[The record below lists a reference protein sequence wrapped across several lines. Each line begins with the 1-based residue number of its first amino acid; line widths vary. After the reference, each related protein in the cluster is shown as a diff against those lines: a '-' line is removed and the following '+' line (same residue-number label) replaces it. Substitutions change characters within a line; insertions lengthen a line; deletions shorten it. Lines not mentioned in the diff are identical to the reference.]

1 MSTPFYR
8 LTSVQILLS
17 TCLFVGLFLVYL
29 SLGAVYIP
37 IVDILDLFKAYLM
50 GGSELALQEQPL
62 ASAIVLHIRLPR
74 ACAAILAGGALA
86 LAGACTQGLFKNP
99 LASPDIL
106 GVSAGSSFGAV
117 LAIVTGLSFMHPLWL
132 PVFTTVGA
140 LAASA
145 LIYLLASRHSSTQ
158 ILFLILTGLAL
169 SSLLGGARMG
179 MLLMAQQYEM
189 SQFVFWAMGGLDGR
203 VWQHLVW
210 PAPVIVVVS
219 VLLLRES
226 RSLNLLALG
235 EESAH
240 GLGLNIKATRFKLLI
255 FATLLT
261 AMSIAI
267 AGPIGFIGL
276 MVPHLVRL
284 IVGPAHEK
292 LLPFS
297 AIFGVIFLLV
307 CDLIGRWIIAP
318 NELKVGIITS
328 FIGGC
333 YFIGL
338 IIRFQRKGYLA

>member
-1 MSTPFYR
+1 MPFYR
-8 LTSVQILLS
+8 FTSIQILCSVL
-17 TCLFVGLFLVYL
+17 LFIGLFLLYL
-29 SLGAVYIP
+29 SLGAIHIP
-37 IVDILDLFKAYLM
+37 IRDILDLFKTYLV
-50 GGSELALQEQPL
+50 GGSELALAEQPL
-62 ASAIVLHIRLPR
+62 ASAVVLHIRLPR
-74 ACAAILAGGALA
+74 ACAAIFAGGALA

-99 LASPDIL
+99 LASPDVL
-106 GVSAGSSFGAV
+106 GVSSGSSFGAV
-117 LAIVTGLSFMHPLWL
+117 LAIVTGLAVMDPMWL
-132 PVFTTVGA
+132 PIFTTVGA
-140 LAASA
+140 LVAAG

-179 MLLMAQQYEM
+179 LLLMAQQYEM

-203 VWQHLVW
+203 TWSQLMW
-210 PAPVIVVVS
+210 PAPVITVVA

-240 GLGLNIKATRFKLLI
+240 GLGLNVKKTRFKLLLY
-255 FATLLT
+255 ATLLT
-261 AMSIAI
+261 AMSIAV

-284 IVGPAHEK
+284 IVGPTHEK

-297 AIFGVIFLLV
+297 ALFGVVFLLA
-307 CDLIGRWIIAP
+307 CDLLGRWIIAP

-333 YFIGL
+333 YFIAL
-338 IIRFQRKGYLA
+338 IIRFQRKGSFV

>member
-1 MSTPFYR
+1 MPFYR
-8 LTSVQILLS
+8 LTSFQAIVS
-17 TCLFVGLFLVYL
+17 TCLFIGLFLTYL
-29 SLGAVYIP
+29 SLGAVHIP
-37 IVDILDLFKAYLM
+37 IIDILAMFKSYIF
-50 GGSELALQEQPL
+50 GGSELATKEYPL
-62 ASAIVLHIRLPR
+62 ASAIVMHIRLPR
-74 ACAAILAGGALA
+74 ACAAIMAGGALA
-86 LAGACTQGLFKNP
+86 LAGSCTQGLFKNP
-99 LASPDIL
+99 LASPDVL
-106 GVSAGSSFGAV
+106 GVSSGSSFGAV
-117 LAIVTGLSFMHPLWL
+117 IAIVTGFSFMNPIWL

-145 LIYLLASRHSSTQ
+145 FIYVLASRHSSSQ

-179 MLLMAQQYEM
+179 LLLMAQQYEV

-203 VWQHLVW
+203 MWQHLLW
-210 PAPVIVVVS
+210 PTPVIIIVS
-219 VLLLRES
+219 TLLLKES

-240 GLGLNIKATRFKLLI
+240 GMGLNVKQTRFKLLM

-284 IVGPAHEK
+284 LVGPSHEK

-307 CDLIGRWIIAP
+307 CDLLGRWIIAP
-318 NELKVGIITS
+318 NELKAGIITS

-338 IIRFQRKGYLA
+338 IIRFQRKGRLA